1 MRGGGLLG
9 PEPFEVRCLCLFE
22 GRSLVL
28 LEQLVDPVEGAR
40 RDTRELLR
48 AVADYGEGLATS
60 GLAVREDADVVAVD
74 GRLDQVL
81 WTTGESSMY

>member
-1 MRGGGLLG
+1 M
-9 PEPFEVRCLCLFE
+9 RCLCLFE